1 MKIKK
6 TKILF
11 LLFIIL
17 ILCNVGCKNQQ
28 ETPEQPK
35 EQESAESDRQTGD
48 RKSTRLNSSH

>member
-17 ILCNVGCKNQQ
+17 VLCNMGCKNQR
-28 ETPEQPK
+28 ETPEQQK
-35 EQESAESDRQTGD
+35 
-48 RKSTRLNSSH
+48 

>member
-17 ILCNVGCKNQQ
+17 VLCDVECKNQR
-28 ETPEQPK
+28 ETPEQQR
-35 EQESAESDRQTGD
+35 ENLSNQTGKPACLQL
-48 RKSTRLNSSH
+48 RMS